1 MRFAPVSST
10 PSLLPDSLVDFE
22 NDTHLDNG
30 VWPGPQPEGIQM
42 WKMRYRA
49 LDHRIEEID
58 PVADEKQTTV
68 EFSMGEDKRLRMKG
82 LMLVKERPL
91 AFEAKRVM
99 EQKYTNG
106 NEATAGSTWQRYNK
120 SKTES
125 GASTAS

>member
-10 PSLLPDSLVDFE
+10 PNLLRDSLVDFE
-22 NDTHLDNG
+22 NDTHLHNG
-30 VWPGPQPEGIQM
+30 VWPGLQPEGIQM

-49 LDHRIEEID
+49 LDHRTQELD

-68 EFSMGEDKRLRMKG
+68 EFSLGEDKRLRMRG
-82 LMLVKERPL
+82 LMVVKERPL
-91 AFEAKRVM
+91 AFEAMRVM

-106 NEATAGSTWQRYNK
+106 NKATAGSTWQRYNK

-125 GASTAS
+125 ASSTKS